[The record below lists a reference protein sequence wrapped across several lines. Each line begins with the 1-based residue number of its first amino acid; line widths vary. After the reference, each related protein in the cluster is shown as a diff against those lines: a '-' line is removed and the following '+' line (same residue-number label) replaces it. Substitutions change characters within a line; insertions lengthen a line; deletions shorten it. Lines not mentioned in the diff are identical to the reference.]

1 MSLRNGNADLFTIHP
16 DGTHVKQVTTS
27 PGDDVLPSWAP
38 GGAKLAFVHVSG
50 ANQQVFTIKADGT
63 GLTKLTHSPLLKGS
77 LAWSP
82 NGKKIAVTEGV
93 EENPDLYVMNAD
105 GSNRHKLPGGSSP
118 AQDGSPGWQRL

>member
-1 MSLRNGNADLFTIHP
+1 MDVRHGLVRVVCVEQHAVRQDLDPFRHPREFADDATPDWSPDGKRIAFMSLRNGNADLFTIHP

-63 GLTKLTHSPLLKGS
+63 GLTKITHSP
-77 LAWSP
+77 
-82 NGKKIAVTEGV
+82 
-93 EENPDLYVMNAD
+93 
-105 GSNRHKLPGGSSP
+105 
-118 AQDGSPGWQRL
+118 